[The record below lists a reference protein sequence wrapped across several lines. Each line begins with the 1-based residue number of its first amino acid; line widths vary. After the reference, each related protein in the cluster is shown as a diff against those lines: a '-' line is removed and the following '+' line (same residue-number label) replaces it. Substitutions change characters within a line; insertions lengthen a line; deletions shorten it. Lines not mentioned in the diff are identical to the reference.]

1 MPDDF
6 DAKVLGRYA
15 DMVESFHADVDL
27 NAVDRKQVVALLRS
41 VSKGHYMTRGR
52 AVVRVDELARD
63 VSRKALLRTLEI
75 IRSI

>member
-6 DAKVLGRYA
+6 DCKVLGKYA
-15 DMVESFHADVDL
+15 DMVESGHADTDL
-27 NAVDRKQVVALLRS
+27 TTLDRAQVVSLLRS

-75 IRSI
+75 IRNI